1 MLKEIII
8 YATLILFL
16 FVGVLFR
23 KKIKNFK
30 EYALG
35 GKPISKL
42 ALSATVT
49 AIAIGGES
57 TIGSVS
63 QVHEIGLVFMP
74 MLLCI
79 PISLVLFSY
88 LIPKIKSYYGCI
100 SMPEMISKMYGGNIR
115 LRQHIGGVSFVFLLG
130 ALSMQVK
137 SLSSFFTSILGYN
150 GEISAIISF
159 IIIVAYTST
168 KGIVGVIKT
177 DILQF
182 FIFIIILPIIT
193 IFLVQDNGHNIENLI
208 TSVPQES
215 FKKNISWW
223 SIIAIIIGFCL
234 PDDTPD
240 MMHRFLLTK
249 DVNKLK
255 SAINLLSLITVLSTI
270 MVIIIGAI
278 GLIKYPN
285 DDSNQMIFIVIKNFL
300 NNEVLYSLFGIALA
314 AVIISTAD
322 SVINTASVIFV
333 NDILLKSQQ
342 KSGLFFARITCIAI
356 GVLSILITLNAETIF
371 GIILFF
377 AQLYNS
383 AIFVPFVFGLFKY
396 NKTPIMFW
404 SSSLLGIISYI
415 IVYLLPLKL
424 EEATFLISLSVSI
437 ISYIIFSE
445 KPLKFILNKTRLL
458 FYIQN
463 VNNKIKISQLS
474 YTMLPISLWIITSDI
489 ATGNFSFIE
498 LSIVIINLILIFF
511 TFHFALTITL
521 LIIYY
526 RWDKIILRLMLC
538 CFCGLITVVILNN
551 NSSDISS
558 QITRLSLMILYICAS
573 SIIFFRK
580 NDKML
585 EDMQIM
591 GSIIAH
597 EIRGPLSSIA
607 GNMVLLLNEKNN
619 NLINE
624 NLNIIKRAQ
633 NNIETFIVNIKQNY
647 DLILELTCLGKLI
660 REALNDYGLT
670 NEEWKL
676 IQYKEIKNNNLI
688 KLDKFLVKQVI
699 VNLIKNAL
707 YQRKKYQRG
716 NIKIEAYENKIVVYD
731 DIIGID
737 EKFIPYIFHHFTTT
751 NKDGSGLGLAFCK
764 YAMEKMNGRR
774 ICESKMSEYTK
785 FTLIFSIS
793 E

>member
-1 MLKEIII
+1 MIKEIII

-49 AIAIGGES
+49 ATAIGGGS

-88 LIPKIKSYYGCI
+88 LIPKIKSYYGCT

-115 LRQHIGGVSFVFLLG
+115 LRQYIGGVSFVFLLG

-511 TFHFALTITL
+511 ELTIPEINENILYYLAFWYSFPFYSMYLYFKNIDSIFFTFHFALTITL

-607 GNMVLLLNEKNN
+607 GNMVLLSNEKNN

-699 VNLIKNAL
+699 VNLIK
-707 YQRKKYQRG
+707 RKVK
-716 NIKIEAYENKIVVYD
+716 K
-731 DIIGID
+731 
-737 EKFIPYIFHHFTTT
+737 
-751 NKDGSGLGLAFCK
+751 
-764 YAMEKMNGRR
+764 
-774 ICESKMSEYTK
+774 
-785 FTLIFSIS
+785 
-793 E
+793 